1 MQGSVGRQGIIGDDI
16 QTGMRNIKT
25 AFSMACTTK
34 MVVIVEEDHLS
45 HGILRAGSPY
55 RKTLSM
61 ATHFMNNH
69 NESVSSVT
77 RPK

>member
-1 MQGSVGRQGIIGDDI
+1 MVGDGI
-16 QTGMRNIKT
+16 QTGIRNINT
-25 AFSMACTTK
+25 AFSMACATK

-55 RKTLSM
+55 RKALSM

-69 NESVSSVT
+69 SESVSSVT
-77 RPK
+77 RLK

>member
-1 MQGSVGRQGIIGDDI
+1 MIGDGI

-25 AFSMACTTK
+25 AFNMACATK
-34 MVVIVEEDHLS
+34 MVVIVGGDHLS

-61 ATHFMNNH
+61 ATHFINSH

-77 RPK
+77 RLK